1 MSLAADLTLDDYI
14 HIIKRRF
21 PFVIGFFFLVFLLA
35 TAYAIKLP
43 PVYQSTGTILI
54 ESQQVQSD
62 LTKEKYAADR
72 FAALKQVV
80 LNNDNLVKIAEKYKL
95 YGLDKNPNLSRA
107 GLVAATLSN
116 IKVDPLKADAEQWG
130 DKPTFAFKITF
141 KHYKADDTYNI
152 TNDLVKLF
160 LEENDRA
167 SKAKVTETADFFGK
181 EAEKRKSALEKI
193 ENEITSYKESHSNS
207 LPENKGMQVTS
218 LERLE
223 NDLRENQREYSAT
236 QAELRSL
243 DISIESAK
251 AGVGLNMPQGQS
263 SGPSDLERLKLDL
276 ANQSAIYN
284 DDHPSIRALKRKIEA
299 LEKNSTSA
307 GSTSGKPATAQSFM
321 VAKLQAQIDTA
332 NARLKSLEN
341 EESSI
346 RSKINQTEGRVLQS
360 SQTEGVLGTLLR
372 DYDAAKAAYTEIKVK
387 QDNSKIEKNIE
398 MENKG
403 ERFVLIEAPL
413 LPERPIKPNR
423 LLIIFAGFFGAIAS
437 AIALA
442 VLMEALDKR
451 VRGVESLAAIMKL
464 QPLTAIPYIYTEA
477 ELERNKNIVSYTLLS
492 ILTII
497 VVLLSLV
504 HLFIMPLN
512 ILTTQILARF

>member
-1 MSLAADLTLDDYI
+1 MSLESDLTLDDYI
-14 HIIKRRF
+14 NIIKRRF
-21 PFVIGFFFLVFLLA
+21 PLVIGVFFLVFLLT

-80 LNNDNLVKIAEKYKL
+80 LNNENLIKIAEKYKL

-116 IKVDPLKADAEQWG
+116 IKVDPLRADAEQWG
-130 DKPTFAFKITF
+130 DKPTFAFNISF

-160 LEENDRA
+160 LDENDRA

-181 EAEKRKSALEKI
+181 EAEKRKVALEKI
-193 ENEITSYKESHSNS
+193 ESEITRYKERHSNS

-223 NDLRENQREYSAT
+223 NDLRGNQREYSAT

-251 AGVGLNMPQGQS
+251 AGIGLNIPQSQS

-284 DDHPSIRALKRKIEA
+284 DNHPSIRALKRKIETI
-299 LEKNSTSA
+299 EKNNTSA
-307 GSTSGKPATAQSFM
+307 GSTSQKPATAQSFM

-341 EESSI
+341 EERSI
-346 RSKINQTEGRVLQS
+346 RAKINQTEVRVLQS
-360 SQTEGVLGTLLR
+360 SQTEGVLGALLR

-403 ERFVLIEAPL
+403 ERFVLIEEPL
-413 LPERPIKPNR
+413 LPEKPIKPNR
-423 LLIIFAGFFGAIAS
+423 LLIIFAGFFGAVAS

-442 VLMEALDKR
+442 VLIEALDNR

-464 QPLTAIPYIYTEA
+464 QPLTSIPYIYTEA
-477 ELERNKNIVSYTLLS
+477 ELQQKKHIVSYTLLS

-497 VVLLSLV
+497 IVLMLLA

-512 ILTTQILARF
+512 TLITQILARF

>member
-1 MSLAADLTLDDYI
+1 MSLEADLTFDDYI
-14 HIIKRRF
+14 QIIKRRF
-21 PFVIGFFFLVFLLA
+21 SFVIGFFFLVFLLA

-80 LNNDNLVKIAEKYKL
+80 LSNENLIKIAEKYKL

-107 GLVAATLSN
+107 GIVAATLSN
-116 IKVDPLKADAEQWG
+116 VKVDPLKADAEQWG
-130 DKPTFAFKITF
+130 DKPTFAFKISF

-160 LEENDRA
+160 LDENDRA

-181 EAEKRKSALEKI
+181 EAEKRKIALEKI
-193 ENEITSYKESHSNS
+193 ENEITRYKESHANS

-218 LERLE
+218 LDRLE
-223 NDLRENQREYSAT
+223 NDLRENQREYSST

-251 AGVGLNMPQGQS
+251 AGVGLNQPQGQS
-263 SGPSDLERLKLDL
+263 SGASDLERLKLDL
-276 ANQSAIYN
+276 TNQSAIYN
-284 DDHPSIRALKRKIEA
+284 DDHPSIRALKRKIEN
-299 LEKNSTSA
+299 LEKNSASA
-307 GSTSGKPATAQSFM
+307 GSASGKPATAQSFM

-332 NARLKSLEN
+332 NARLKSLVD
-341 EESSI
+341 EERSI

-360 SQTEGVLGTLLR
+360 SQTEGVLGALLR
-372 DYDAAKAAYTEIKVK
+372 DYEAAKASYAEIKVK

-403 ERFVLIEAPL
+403 ERFVLIETPL
-413 LPERPIKPNR
+413 LPEKPIKPNR
-423 LLIIFAGFFGAIAS
+423 LLIIIAGFFGAIAS

-442 VLMEALDKR
+442 VLLEALDKR
-451 VRGVESLAAIMKL
+451 VRGVDALAAIMKL

-477 ELERNKNIVSYTLLS
+477 ELKRKKHIVSNTFFS
-492 ILTII
+492 ILAII
-497 VVLLSLV
+497 FVLLILV
-504 HLFIMPLN
+504 HFFIMPLN